1 MISKIINFFFEK
13 IPFLK
18 KFEKIISYAWIS
30 LIVTIID
37 VSLLFGLTEFLKINY
52 LVSAT
57 CSYSTGTIIAYF
69 LQKKYTFKN
78 KNKKILL
85 QFYVFAIISIVGL
98 FINLFV
104 LKILVDYTNMW
115 YLFAKGF
122 AIVFGFIWNYTA
134 NKNITFKKI

>member
-1 MISKIINFFFEK
+1 MISKIINCFFEK
-13 IPFLK
+13 MPFLK

-37 VSLLFGLTEFLKINY
+37 VSLLFGLTEFFGINY
-52 LVSAT
+52 LISAT
-57 CSYSTGTIIAYF
+57 CSYSIGTIIAYF

-85 QFYVFAIISIVGL
+85 QFYIFAIISIIGL

-115 YLFAKGF
+115 YLFAKVF
-122 AIVFGFIWNYTA
+122 AIVMGFIWNYTA

>member
-1 MISKIINFFFEK
+1 MISKITNFFLKK

-37 VSLLFGLTEFLKINY
+37 VSLLFAFTEFLNINY
-52 LVSAT
+52 LISAT
-57 CSYSTGTIIAYF
+57 CSYCTGTIIAYF

-104 LKILVDYTNMW
+104 LKILVDYANMW
-115 YLFAKGF
+115 YLFAKVF
-122 AIVFGFIWNYTA
+122 AIILGFIWNYTA
-134 NKNITFKKI
+134 NKNITFKKL